1 MTTKKKMSIHYDP
14 EGDYLEVRFGKPSP
28 AFFENKGDDIFVRKD
43 RKTNAVMGYAIFNVT
58 KRTLEKHPKDIEVD
72 LPLEISA

>member
-1 MTTKKKMSIHYDP
+1 MSIHYDP

-28 AFFENKGDDIFVRKD
+28 AFFESSGDDIFVRKD
-43 RKTNAVMGYAIFNVT
+43 RKTNAVRGYAIFNVT
-58 KRTLEKHPKDIEVD
+58 KRALAKQHKDIEVE